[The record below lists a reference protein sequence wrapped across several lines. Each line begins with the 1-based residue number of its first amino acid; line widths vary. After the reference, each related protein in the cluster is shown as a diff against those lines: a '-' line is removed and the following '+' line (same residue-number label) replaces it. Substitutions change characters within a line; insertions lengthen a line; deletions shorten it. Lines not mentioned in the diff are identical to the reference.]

1 MIPPVF
7 LHRYLVRCDAHRV
20 QIIVAP
26 LVLMNS
32 IRNISGLRYFLNT
45 CKSHRWYLILLNI
58 GLIWF
63 STKSVVC
70 LVQVVLIQNEQLLLK
85 LGFIMRDQ
93 LIYKIFMGLT
103 LMVLLSGFVSADDPV
118 TFTDALGRH
127 ISLEQPA
134 ETIAYYMVGDPV
146 KIVGAW
152 DKVVARDG
160 MSSDERFYPNAGSIP
175 AISAETG
182 YMNLDYEKL
191 MELQPD
197 VVIIGKQDWDLE
209 GIQKAINSLE
219 PEIPVVVLDF
229 LDLNTMADNFEKLG
243 KLTGNTEAAKEYL
256 AFFDSV
262 ISPIKSKTS
271 QIPGSEKPNVFLQ
284 AHGMSSPDELYT
296 YGGGFAAAN
305 ALLDIVGA
313 NNVAAE
319 ISGPYSEFDPEWL
332 IGKDV
337 DVIVKEVWEG
347 FYPEW
352 VGLKATNP
360 GNKIASAQKVREET
374 LTDEIFT
381 GSKAVTNDRVYL
393 ADHFLWNHPV
403 AYVSYLA
410 KWIHP
415 ELFGNLE
422 PEKTYQ
428 EYLTKYLK
436 TNVNLNDVGIAGY
449 P

>member
-1 MIPPVF
+1 MAYNVVLKIF
-7 LHRYLVRCDAHRV
+7 
-20 QIIVAP
+20 IGMM
-26 LVLMNS
+26 LVLA
-32 IRNISGLRYFLNT
+32 
-45 CKSHRWYLILLNI
+45 LI
-58 GLIWF
+58 
-63 STKSVVC
+63 SVV
-70 LVQVVLIQNEQLLLK
+70 Q
-85 LGFIMRDQ
+85 
-93 LIYKIFMGLT
+93 
-103 LMVLLSGFVSADDPV
+103 ADEAIS
-118 TFTDALGRH
+118 FTDAMGRE
-127 ISLEQPA
+127 ISLEKPA
-134 ETIAYYMVGDPV
+134 ETLAYYMVGDPV

-152 DKVVARDG
+152 DKVIARDG

-191 MELQPD
+191 MELKPD

-209 GIQKAINSLE
+209 GIQKAIDSLE

-229 LDLNTMADNFEKLG
+229 LDLNTMADNYEKLG
-243 KLTGNTEAAKEYL
+243 KLTGNTEAAQDYL

-271 QIPGSEKPNVFLQ
+271 TLADSEKPNVFLQ

-305 ALLDIVGA
+305 ALLGIVGA

-319 ISGPYSEFDPEWL
+319 ISGPYSEFDSEWL

-352 VGLKATNP
+352 VGLKATDP
-360 GNKIASAQKVREET
+360 ANKISSAQKIREET
-374 LTDEIFT
+374 LANEIYT
-381 GSKAVTNDRVYL
+381 GSEAITNDRVYL

-436 TNVNLNDVGIAGY
+436 TDVNLDDVGIAGY